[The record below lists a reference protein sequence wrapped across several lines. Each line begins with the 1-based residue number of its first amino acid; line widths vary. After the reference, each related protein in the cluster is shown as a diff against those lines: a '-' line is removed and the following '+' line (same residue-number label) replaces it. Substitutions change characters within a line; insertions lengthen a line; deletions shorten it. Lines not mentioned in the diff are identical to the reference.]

1 MKPRIENLTNPQ
13 FITGNGCAEHYPIW
27 KSPSL
32 IGGRLAELINGSM
45 GGERDASRGGMKS
58 ISYYQNESNSLK
70 GTFKE
75 PKTVIKNV
83 KKNVVPMI
91 IIRVF
96 FIIDKKSLGPYSNL
110 SRETRQDLV
119 IGTNLNGQRNE
130 SIELQIQN
138 EGNGYA
144 TNSTQVRFR
153 KNESAPA
160 SKDGVRIGASR
171 KIKLYE

>member
-1 MKPRIENLTNPQ
+1 
-13 FITGNGCAEHYPIW
+13 
-27 KSPSL
+27 
-32 IGGRLAELINGSM
+32 
-45 GGERDASRGGMKS
+45 
-58 ISYYQNESNSLK
+58 
-70 GTFKE
+70 
-75 PKTVIKNV
+75 
-83 KKNVVPMI
+83 MI

-119 IGTNLNGQRNE
+119 IGTNLDGQRNE